1 MPINEKQIKK
11 LNTRINFA
19 PKPPVDIAREEPIDR
34 IIRAY
39 INGFKGTNKA
49 SFARPAMDFETK
61 TSPIIMGDES
71 AERPKI
77 QHNIAAVADRKTNK
91 RSGIL

>member
-1 MPINEKQIKK
+1 
-11 LNTRINFA
+11 
-19 PKPPVDIAREEPIDR
+19 
-34 IIRAY
+34 
-39 INGFKGTNKA
+39 
-49 SFARPAMDFETK
+49 MDFETK

-71 AERPKI
+71 AERPKN